1 MQVSLGGQQVEGGVV
16 SGHRDV
22 LPPPPPLAPLWLP
35 LLPLLLLLLLPLRG
49 SLPSPLPSPLP
60 AALLGL
66 LIIWGGCIPAHTCR
80 RFAQS
85 ATKQQRGV

>member
-35 LLPLLLLLLLPLRG
+35 LLPLLLLLLPLRG
-49 SLPSPLPSPLP
+49 SLPSPLP